1 MPRDINTVN
10 RVTLLGYLGRDAETD
25 STPAGVLVSNLSVAT
40 RRRAKA
46 KDSKETIEETDWH
59 RVVLWRSENVA
70 PYLRK
75 GRRLFVEGRLQ
86 TSSWVDQ
93 AGNRRTRVEVVAER
107 LILLDRNRGNG
118 KAAGSNAPEEL
129 GLSDQDLASLKDGR

>member
-10 RVTLLGYLGRDAETD
+10 RVTLLGYLGRDAETKR
-25 STPAGVLVSNLSVAT
+25 TPASVSVSNFSVAT

-93 AGNRRTRVEVVAER
+93 AGKRRTRIEVVAER
-107 LILLDRNRGNG
+107 LILLDRNRANGN
-118 KAAGSNAPEEL
+118 AASSNATEEL
-129 GLSDQDLASLKDGR
+129 GLSDQDLTSLKDER